1 VQGLVKSGEA
11 EGSPFQACIEGLEIA
26 LFDFHS
32 GQGNLEIAL
41 SRMEVKE
48 CRAVEKLRLCRQLR
62 RSLSGTHAPVRLL

>member
-1 VQGLVKSGEA
+1 
-11 EGSPFQACIEGLEIA
+11 LEIA